1 MNLTLLFTD
10 YTLRTVLL
18 GCLVLGICSGILGSF
33 AVLHRQGLM
42 GDALAHAALPGICV
56 AFMLSGSR
64 TPLVLM
70 AGASLSA
77 GLAGLAILA
86 LTARLKVDTGSAL
99 AAVLTSFFGLG
110 AILLKQAQKGS
121 AASAGLDQ
129 MLFGQAASLVEDQV
143 IWMALL
149 GGLAVGAALLL
160 HRPYRTLA
168 FDPQFAASTIV
179 PSRWIEGIFSLLLI
193 LGIVIGL
200 RTVGV
205 VLMSAML
212 VAPAA
217 AARQWCRTFNSLLW
231 VAAGIGALCAAF
243 GAAGAIV
250 IPQAPTGP
258 LVVICLALAV
268 IASLVLGKE
277 RGWIRTLSTG
287 AKSREGRA

>member
-1 MNLTLLFTD
+1 MNLSLLFTD

-18 GCLVLGICSGILGSF
+18 GCLVLGVCSGVLGSF
-33 AVLHRQGLM
+33 AVLRRQGLM

-56 AFMLSGSR
+56 AFILSGSR
-64 TPLVLM
+64 APLVLM
-70 AGASLSA
+70 VGASLSA

-86 LTARLKVDTGSAL
+86 LTSKLKIDTGSAL

-110 AILLKQAQKGS
+110 AVLLKQAQKGN

-149 GGLAVGAALLL
+149 GGVAVAVALLL
-160 HRPYRTLA
+160 HRPYRALA
-168 FDPQFAASTIV
+168 FDPQFAGSTIV
-179 PSRWIEGIFSLLLI
+179 LSRWIEGVFSLLLI

-217 AARQWCRTFNSLLW
+217 AARQWCRSFGSLLW

-243 GAAGAIV
+243 GAAGAVV
-250 IPQAPTGP
+250 IPEAPTGP
-258 LVVICLALAV
+258 LVVLCLAAAV
-268 IASLVLGKE
+268 VVSLIFGKE
-277 RGWIRTLSTG
+277 RGWIRTLIARS
-287 AKSREGRA
+287 KSREHKA